1 MLRQV
6 AHAGGTSLA
15 EAAWNIPRTLTV
27 ASVPGWPPEPFHTAT
42 RPALIWDVDNVL
54 AFTGEA
60 ICGALNAR
68 FGSDYDVMTQT
79 FYQGTLLPGQL
90 PGGQASW
97 LMAELATFRI
107 FATCAPDWRALD
119 TMRDAQAAGYPCV
132 VVTERAPDLAA
143 RTAAWLTGWGM
154 ADHPPVYAVGTG
166 SKPAWIRARFGTSG
180 PEEPAPA
187 VLIDDN
193 PVTRLTVARDGVD
206 VWLPARPY
214 NDGPERPHT
223 RSFTD
228 WQQARYWLGLS
239 PSPE

>member
-6 AHAGGTSLA
+6 AHAGNTSLS
-15 EAAWNIPRTLTV
+15 EAAWNIPRTLQV
-27 ASVPGWPPEPFHTAT
+27 ASVPGWPPEPFHAAT
-42 RPALIWDVDNVL
+42 RPTLIWDVDNVL

-107 FATCAPDWRALD
+107 FATCAPDWRAID
-119 TMRDAQAAGYPCV
+119 TMTAAQAAGYHCWI
-132 VVTERAPDLAA
+132 VTERAPDLAA
-143 RTAAWLTGWGM
+143 KTADWLKSWGVRN
-154 ADHPPVYAVGTG
+154 PPAVTAVGVGNKPRVISSRYGAYRLPG
-166 SKPAWIRARFGTSG
+166 SA
-180 PEEPAPA
+180 A

-193 PVTRLTVARDGVD
+193 PLTRMTVAREGLD

-214 NDGPERPHT
+214 NGGPERPHT